1 MLKQLS
7 YRVSA
12 PTTVLLLSLSCA
24 TGGPPPATSDE
35 LLAAERA
42 FDSVT
47 AVRRLDGWTSFFA
60 DSGREIPD
68 QGDAAVG
75 PAAIREHMQGFFAD
89 TAQSLRWHADYARL
103 AAGGDL
109 GYTLG
114 RWKVVRRDS
123 TGEHAVARGKYL
135 TVWRRQPDGS
145 WKVEADIGNTEPP
158 APAK

>member
-1 MLKQLS
+1 MIRRYL
-7 YRVSA
+7 
-12 PTTVLLLSLSCA
+12 A
-24 TGGPPPATSDE
+24 TACIALIAACSPSNRPAASPDQ

-47 AVRRLDGWTSFFA
+47 AVQRVDGWTSFFA

-68 QGDAAVG
+68 QGDAVVG
-75 PAAIREHMQGFFAD
+75 PAAIREHMRGFFAD

-103 AAGGDL
+103 ATGGDL
-109 GYTLG
+109 GYTVG
-114 RWKVVRRDS
+114 RWKVLRRDS

-135 TVWRRQPDGS
+135 TVWRRQADGS